1 MQKLLVIVALIGL
14 IESSPLERKNNNST
28 SNILAKLTKDLL
40 PDVGDE
46 DRQYTWN
53 QLVFDELIR

>member
-14 IESSPLERKNNNST
+14 IESSPLERKVSNST

-40 PDVGDE
+40 PDAGDE